1 MVTNPACVLEST
13 PIRWVEP
20 LFLPAVTLVKG
31 PGLVRTFCWIRFN
44 PPQPALPS
52 TLSTNHGATTGPPS
66 QHSPLGMS
74 AEQKAED
81 CTGIPSCEETLRF
94 GEGAAP
100 YQPIIK
106 MGPGSVSFLTWSR
119 GSPGGLATWMVALVL
134 SLVMPWPQCAS
145 QPGPK
150 SHTHWSYPASSSFLI
165 AGSGM
170 ASGTEAT
177 IQVA

>member
-1 MVTNPACVLEST
+1 MGRTRAP
-13 PIRWVEP
+13 P

-31 PGLVRTFCWIRFN
+31 PGPSENLLLDKI
-44 PPQPALPS
+44 QPTPTCS
-52 TLSTNHGATTGPPS
+52 PFHSQHQPWGTTGPPS

-81 CTGIPSCEETLRF
+81 CTGIPTCEETLRF

-100 YQPIIK
+100 YQSIIK

-119 GSPGGLATWMVALVL
+119 GSSGGLATWMVTLVL

-150 SHTHWSYPASSSFLI
+150 SHMHWSYPASSSFLI
-165 AGSGM
+165 AGSGI